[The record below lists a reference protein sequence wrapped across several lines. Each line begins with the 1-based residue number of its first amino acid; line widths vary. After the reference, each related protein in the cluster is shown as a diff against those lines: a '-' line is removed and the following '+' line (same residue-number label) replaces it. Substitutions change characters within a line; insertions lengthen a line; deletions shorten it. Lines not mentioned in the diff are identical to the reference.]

1 MSVILSTTLHFMPF
15 VGNIF
20 PFNDI
25 GPKFVAILSIIFLT
39 IVNYIGVMFG
49 GVVQTVVT
57 YIKIISIVALALLLL
72 IFGSGNLANL
82 VTDSQLSNNGQ
93 NIFIMIGLALS
104 GAFWAYDGW
113 NNVTFISGEIK
124 NPQINVPKALLTGTL
139 IVMFTYVLINAAYLY
154 ILPIDEM
161 SNSPLVAA
169 SAIEKLFG
177 SAGGAIISI
186 AVIISTFGALNGSL
200 LASARVP
207 FAMAREKLFFK
218 RLGDIHPKYATP
230 TFHLS
235 CRNLVGCVSALRF
248 IRYYF

>member
-1 MSVILSTTLHFMPF
+1 MAKDISLYMPF

-93 NIFIMIGLALS
+93 NIFIMIELALS

-124 NPQINVPKALLTGTL
+124 KSSDQCTQS
-139 IVMFTYVLINAAYLY
+139 AA
-154 ILPIDEM
+154 
-161 SNSPLVAA
+161 N
-169 SAIEKLFG
+169 
-177 SAGGAIISI
+177 
-186 AVIISTFGALNGSL
+186 
-200 LASARVP
+200 
-207 FAMAREKLFFK
+207 
-218 RLGDIHPKYATP
+218 
-230 TFHLS
+230 
-235 CRNLVGCVSALRF
+235 RNLDCDVHLRSNQCSLPVHSSD
-248 IRYYF
+248 R